1 MTAKN
6 PSIRVKRVS
15 NHLRRLEAII
25 RDIGPLA
32 VAVSGG
38 VDSMTLAV
46 TAHRV
51 LGNDA
56 RMLHAVSPAVPQDAS
71 DRVHDYA
78 NREGWR
84 LDVIDAREFTD
95 SNYMANPHDRC
106 FYCKTNL
113 YSTMADAVDCVLVSG
128 TNSDDLGDYR
138 PGLRAAADYGVRHP
152 YVEAGMDKEAVR
164 AVAREL
170 ALHDLA
176 SLPASPC
183 LSSRIETGL
192 AIDPKLLDAI
202 YRAERLVQ
210 RELMPKTVRCRVRH
224 EAVVIELDAE
234 SIHVL
239 DSTKTTE
246 LRQQIGVLLATAGV
260 THPVSFQA
268 YRMGS
273 AFLRPNNER

>member
-1 MTAKN
+1 M
-6 PSIRVKRVS
+6 SEHR
-15 NHLRRLEAII
+15 HRLEGVI

-51 LGNDA
+51 LGRRA
-56 RMLHAVSPAVPQDAS
+56 RMLHAVSPAVPEDAS
-71 DRVHDYA
+71 ARVRDYA
-78 NREGWR
+78 RREGWR
-84 LDVIDAREFTD
+84 LDVIDTGEFAD
-95 SNYMANPHDRC
+95 ANYRANPHDRC

-113 YSTMADAVDCVLVSG
+113 YATMADAVDCVLVSG

-138 PGLRAAADYGVRHP
+138 PGLRAAAEHGVRHP

-164 AVAREL
+164 ATARAL

-176 SLPASPC
+176 ALPASPC
-183 LSSRIETGL
+183 LSSRVETGL
-192 AIDPKLLDAI
+192 AIEPKVLDAI
-202 YRAERLVQ
+202 HRAERLVQ
-210 RELMPKTVRCRVRH
+210 RALSPETVRCRVRR

-234 SIHVL
+234 SIREL
-239 DSTKTTE
+239 DSSKTRA
-246 LRQQIGVLLATAGV
+246 LRQQIGTLLATAGV
-260 THPVSFQA
+260 THPVSFQT

-273 AFLRPNNER
+273 AFLRPSNER

>member
-1 MTAKN
+1 VN
-6 PSIRVKRVS
+6 S
-15 NHLRRLEAII
+15 HLRRLEVVI

-56 RMLHAVSPAVPQDAS
+56 RMLHAVSPAVPEDAS
-71 DRVHDYA
+71 GRVHDYA
-78 NREGWR
+78 KREGWR
-84 LDVIDAREFTD
+84 LEVVDAREFAD

-176 SLPASPC
+176 LLPASPC
-183 LSSRIETGL
+183 LSSRVETGL
-192 AIDPKLLDAI
+192 AIDPKLLNAV

-210 RELMPKTVRCRVRH
+210 RELTPKTVRCRVRR
-224 EAVVIELDAE
+224 EAVVIELDGE
-234 SIHVL
+234 SIRVL
-239 DSTKTTE
+239 NPTKATE
-246 LRQQIGVLLATAGV
+246 LRQQIGGLLVTAGV
-260 THPVSFQA
+260 THPVSFQT

-273 AFLRPNNER
+273 AFLRPSNAR